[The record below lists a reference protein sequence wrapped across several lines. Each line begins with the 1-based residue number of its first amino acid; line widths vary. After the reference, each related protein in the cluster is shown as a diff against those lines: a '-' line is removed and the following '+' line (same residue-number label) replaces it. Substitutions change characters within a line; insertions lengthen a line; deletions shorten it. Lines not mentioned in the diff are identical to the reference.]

1 MKPKAHFGPLART
14 DISVKTKYG
23 TMWSIGMEWSTRLKY
38 QKGFLV
44 YRTDI
49 EAGSANLILDGA

>member
-1 MKPKAHFGPLART
+1 
-14 DISVKTKYG
+14 
-23 TMWSIGMEWSTRLKY
+23 MWSIGMEWSTRLKY
-38 QKGFLV
+38 QKGLLV